1 MDLRLSASGPSPLEK
16 EAVDA
21 LLAGRG
27 EGVPTPLRT
36 LLLPSLLAVQA
47 RAGWVSEGALNYIC
61 SRLDVAPAEAFG
73 VASFYRMI
81 SLTPRPASMAYVC
94 EDLSCRLK
102 GSENLC
108 RELENRLGPPSRP
121 GEETNSPW
129 QRSACLGHCE
139 AAPAALITRAGNPP
153 ETFELAEADPSILAA
168 SLAGRSVSPASSS
181 PRKIPQFGQKGLR
194 LLRRVGIVDP
204 ESLSAYRAQGGY
216 RALSRALEL
225 GHEGIVQ
232 EVAASRLLGRGGAAF
247 PVGRKWEAVARAK
260 TQPRYLVCNAD
271 ESEPGTFKDRLL
283 MEEDPFTLIEAMTI
297 AGFATGCEKGYVYIR
312 GEYPLAARRIANAIR
327 KARSAELLGTGILGG
342 AVTFDLEVRRGAGAY
357 ICGEET
363 SLFNSIEGYRGE
375 PRSKPPFPV
384 ESGLFGKPTLINNVE
399 TFANV
404 PDIVLEGSAAFA
416 SRGTKDSTG
425 TRLFCLSGC
434 VARPGVYEVE
444 MGTPLRSLLEMAGSV
459 PAGRALKAVLLGGA
473 AGSFVGPE
481 GLELPLSFEG
491 TRAAGSTLGS
501 GAVMVFDDSVD
512 LNDVLMRIAAFF
524 REESCGQCVPCRVG
538 TVRQEEWMHRF
549 VHARDAHSDAPDLSL
564 LSEVAQAMRDA
575 SICGLGQTAGSA
587 IQSALRGLPT
597 SSGDGK

>member
-1 MDLRLSASGPSPLEK
+1 
-16 EAVDA
+16 
-21 LLAGRG
+21 
-27 EGVPTPLRT
+27 
-36 LLLPSLLAVQA
+36 
-47 RAGWVSEGALNYIC
+47 
-61 SRLDVAPAEAFG
+61 
-73 VASFYRMI
+73 
-81 SLTPRPASMAYVC
+81 
-94 EDLSCRLK
+94 
-102 GSENLC
+102 
-108 RELENRLGPPSRP
+108 
-121 GEETNSPW
+121 
-129 QRSACLGHCE
+129 
-139 AAPAALITRAGNPP
+139 
-153 ETFELAEADPSILAA
+153 
-168 SLAGRSVSPASSS
+168 
-181 PRKIPQFGQKGLR
+181 
-194 LLRRVGIVDP
+194 
-204 ESLSAYRAQGGY
+204 
-216 RALSRALEL
+216 
-225 GHEGIVQ
+225 
-232 EVAASRLLGRGGAAF
+232 
-247 PVGRKWEAVARAK
+247 VGRKWEAVTRAK

-283 MEEDPFTLIEAMTI
+283 MEEDPFTLVEAMTI

-404 PDIVLEGSAAFA
+404 PDIVLEGGAAFA

-491 TRAAGSTLGS
+491 TRTAGSTLGS